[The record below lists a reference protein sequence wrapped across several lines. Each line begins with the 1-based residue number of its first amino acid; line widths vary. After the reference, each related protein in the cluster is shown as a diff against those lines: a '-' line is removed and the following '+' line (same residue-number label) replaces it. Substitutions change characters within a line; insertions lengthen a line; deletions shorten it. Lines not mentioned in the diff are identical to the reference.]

1 MESLKIEQIT
11 KTYQHKTVL
20 HGVSFSVQAGEVI
33 GLLGP
38 NGAGKTTLM
47 KIIAGLSLP
56 DAGTVK
62 IFDLDGRKQRSE
74 IKRMVGL
81 VPQENNMERE
91 LTIEECLLVY
101 ARLFQVKNP
110 RQCVAAIIKQFIMDA
125 WKTSKVEH
133 LSGGIARRALIA
145 RAMIPKPELLLLD
158 EPSVGLDP
166 DMRHE
171 VWQAIAQLKAAG
183 KTIVITTHYMEEAE
197 RLCDRIALLK
207 EGRLLCMDTT
217 ENIKHM
223 AQQTYQLP
231 ENITLENAF
240 LYLIRKERA

>member
-1 MESLKIEQIT
+1 MESLKIEEII
-11 KTYQHKTVL
+11 KTYQRKTVL

-33 GLLGP
+33 GLLGS

-47 KIIAGLSLP
+47 KTIAGLSLP

-62 IFDLDGRKQRSE
+62 IFGMDGRKQRSE
-74 IKRMVGL
+74 IKRIVGF

-91 LTIEECLLVY
+91 LNIKECLMIY

-110 RQCVAAIIKQFIMDA
+110 GQCVAAIIKQFTMNT
-125 WKTSKVEH
+125 WETSKVEH
-133 LSGGIARRALIA
+133 LSGGMARRALIA
-145 RAMIPKPELLLLD
+145 RAMIPKPEILLLD

-166 DMRHE
+166 DMRQE

-217 ENIKHM
+217 ENIKYM
-223 AQQTYQLP
+223 AQQANQLK
-231 ENITLENAF
+231 ENITLEKAF
-240 LYLIRKERA
+240 LHLIRKEGA